1 MLAMELNTQVHNL
14 ASSLRKEYDKI
25 DFDRKIQLI
34 DMSEIITQELNFNK
48 SVHLNFICTHNS
60 RRSQLAQVWLKASA
74 LYFKIENIYAYSGGT
89 EATAFNPRMVS
100 ALQNAGFNI
109 EELEAGDNPKYR
121 LEMYEDD
128 ARNTYFSKLYNDPI
142 NSQSSYLA
150 VMVCDSAN
158 EACPVVHGAKE
169 KYALLYTDP
178 KAFDNTPQESEKY
191 SEKVNEIGREMLFL
205 MENTAAIINI

>member
-1 MLAMELNTQVHNL
+1 MELNAPVHTL
-14 ASSLRKEYDKI
+14 ASSLRNEYDKI
-25 DFDRKIQLI
+25 DFDRKIQLV

-48 SVHLNFICTHNS
+48 SVHVNFICTHNS

-74 LYFKIENIYAYSGGT
+74 LYFNIENVFAYSGGT
-89 EATAFNPRMVS
+89 EATAFNHRMVS
-100 ALQNAGFNI
+100 ALQKVGFKI

-121 LEMYEDD
+121 LEMYSDD
-128 ARNTYFSKLYNDPI
+128 AHNTYFSKVYNNPI
-142 NSQSSYLA
+142 NTQSSYLA
-150 VMVCDSAN
+150 VMVCDAAN

-178 KAFDNTPQESEKY
+178 KAFDDTPEESEKY
-191 SEKVNEIGREMLFL
+191 TEKVNEIGREMLFL

>member
-1 MLAMELNTQVHNL
+1 MELNAQVNTL
-14 ASSLRKEYDKI
+14 ISSLRNEYDKI
-25 DFDRKIQLI
+25 DFDRKIQLV

-60 RRSQLAQVWLKASA
+60 RRSQLAQIWLKASA
-74 LYFKIENIYAYSGGT
+74 IYFSIDNVFTYSGGT
-89 EATAFNPRMVS
+89 EATAFNHRMVS
-100 ALQNAGFNI
+100 ALQHVGFDI
-109 EELEAGDNPKYR
+109 AEIEAGDNPKYR
-121 LEMYEDD
+121 IAMYDND
-128 ARNTYFSKLYNDPI
+128 VLNIYFSKVYNDPI
-142 NSQSSYLA
+142 NTQSSYLA
-150 VMVCDSAN
+150 VMVCDAAN

-178 KAFDNTPQESEKY
+178 KAFDDTPQESEKY